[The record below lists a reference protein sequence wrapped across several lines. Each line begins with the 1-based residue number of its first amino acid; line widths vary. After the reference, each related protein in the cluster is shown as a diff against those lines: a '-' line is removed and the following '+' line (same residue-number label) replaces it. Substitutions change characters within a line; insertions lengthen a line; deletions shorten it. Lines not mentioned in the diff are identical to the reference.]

1 MATTRR
7 NVLAGLTG
15 WGLTGFAL
23 PAWGQAIGAQSD
35 PWAQVDPYTDPRNGF
50 PSERRAIDGYGTPA
64 RGGPFRQTTEPTAD
78 DQDEIAAGRMA
89 YPSRIKRGG
98 GAYADATV
106 QQALRDFCRPLFA
119 ASDRPGLPWVVTL
132 VKTAEPNASAGA
144 GGTVIVNGGIL
155 PLFDHPTEFAAVLAH
170 EIGHVDYRHVTRGA
184 DIGLLAQMARK
195 QGVTANGDAA
205 MAALMPE
212 VQGSVNDFMDL
223 MDKTFSREDEDEAD
237 AHVVEIFDRVGIDPA
252 RAADGMRAILKLEQ
266 RVGAG
271 APNQWVTGHPLT
283 PDRIRHLEALAA
295 TRRRPSKDYAFA
307 GWDVLKAAFPT
318 HPDFRKA

>member
-1 MATTRR
+1 M
-7 NVLAGLTG
+7 LAGMAG

-23 PAWGQAIGAQSD
+23 PAWSQAIGAQSD
-35 PWAQVDPYTDPRNGF
+35 PWAQVDPYADPRNGF
-50 PSERRAIDGYGTPA
+50 PSERRAAGDGAASGS
-64 RGGPFRQTTEPTAD
+64 PFRPAAVSTAD

-98 GAYADATV
+98 GAYADPKL

-119 ASDRPGLPWVVTL
+119 ASDRPALPWTVTL

-144 GGTVIVNGGIL
+144 GGMVIVHGGLL
-155 PLFDHPTEFAAVLAH
+155 PLFDHPADFASIMAH

-184 DIGLLAQMARK
+184 DLGLLAQMARN
-195 QGVTANGDAA
+195 QGITADGDAA
-205 MAALMPE
+205 MATLMPE
-212 VQGSVNDFMDL
+212 VQGHVNDFMDL
-223 MDKTFSREDEDEAD
+223 MDKTFSREDEDDAD

-252 RAADGMRAILKLEQ
+252 HAADGMRAILRFEQ
-266 RVGAG
+266 RVGGG

-283 PDRIRHLEALAA
+283 PDRIRHLETLAA
-295 TRRRPSKDYAFA
+295 TRRRPAKNYEFS

-318 HPDFRKA
+318 HPDFRKV